1 MNTQIL
7 SRAMEQLLGRG
18 ADGDLAFTRAF
29 SRGDIQE
36 VLDGANPLLS
46 GWQVVAVG
54 SQSGGRWLTA
64 DQAVELR
71 ENKGEATFLLIDV
84 HGAGAGMDGIYSA
97 AREIDEKTL
106 FKEAVAIL
114 HRNTDPAWRGFAEEA
129 IKRARR
135 LGGKR
140 NSTSLRQEFEFFGC
154 LSQNPGSGGRLIN
167 VLGLWPVIGDTA
179 GEAGRLLAESA
190 LMVEKLLMPPA
201 TSQAPSMRIGGLVLS
216 EASANQIASL
226 DQVLRSFGA
235 NPRAKVLEVV
245 AANSPLWLGNLRP
258 AFLDS
263 SLAKIEVTSWR
274 RPNNNVWAWSG
285 LRVMP
290 DENLPHLIIDPENP
304 KTKLEVRWKTEPEM
318 LPRGS
323 VNYEVRVFAGS
334 EVLASRQIEH
344 SGKSEQKVIFT
355 DEDFEDLDSSSK
367 LEAFVDVSTAAQTNL
382 TPAKTEDFIITFGE
396 APVSERVSSGEIL
409 RCLADGL
416 IQAATREDIEAF
428 LELRQNGEQA
438 VADKYGFVTCRLP
451 GMRRGFRVERPRLLQ
466 EVERDWARHPES
478 SIGRWIIRC
487 RADGF
492 WTAPLEFKSM
502 TSCDS
507 VDEPLARLQDVSRRF
522 RDNTLKAAGSLS
534 RFYLHKH
541 SSAALTAEYL
551 NAWQTALESGDPQL
565 ALAHTIEVQNP
576 AGRTTGLIVLPSHP
590 MRVAWQS
597 AYDDLAFQMRFEEQI
612 PYKRVRKTL
621 GWLDAAHFPF
631 ILPGIQPG
639 AHFVFGDV
647 LGLAAVAMVADR
659 DREPKSAI
667 ATLAACFAGD
677 SERIVPGL
685 SANSGDALAREVGH
699 YLDSHPECSVVQIHA
714 LRPGD
719 AATVVRA
726 LGKALL
732 AEPNPDDEP
741 DDGPCLRDVAYQLD
755 LHPSEAQSGTA
766 GAHLVKINQRRRA
779 GVSGVPAVDAWSL
792 ESLSRGG
799 GRTLPRLRWARRDP
813 NTLSQPAHLAIA
825 FDSFTSHV
833 ATEEKWPTPSP
844 ILAYGLAANLQRI
857 FSMRDSQPCWRLF
870 IPLEQVG
877 LKLPNRAVTE
887 RLQKVQ
893 NAIASAVSRWA
904 GSDNVQPIILTIP
917 SGDDIEML
925 DTLHRLCD
933 WVVTVD
939 RNAGVEYFD
948 SPHLSPAIY
957 DAYLID
963 AVPERD
969 DLGCLQMITSTA
981 HFDEVR
987 HLLDQ
992 TLALMGLSSSI
1003 RNCEYLLGQLKG
1015 LSGRLA
1021 MRLAAGGDD
1030 LPAKRVGAELVALSL
1045 VRANCLKPE
1054 LASECWLPLSS
1065 GFLVPLDDVRELVP
1079 TETSE
1084 DEESEASP
1092 EGVEA
1097 SQDGSRRA
1105 DMLFVSA
1112 TPKGRLHFCFVE
1124 VKYRRHLAMARAAAL
1139 VSSVLEQTS
1148 STRTRWMDCFFGASL
1163 KPSERA
1169 IRAGRLVRALRFYA
1183 DKARRHHLDEAVYKR
1198 VCEELDRLL
1207 REPVDYETNPAER
1220 SDRAFI
1226 FCPDF
1231 APTTPEELF
1240 PGLAEECRVWLFGP
1254 DTLPD
1259 KPIQTPAETPMPPSA
1274 QPSAPAPSAETAS
1287 SENPPTAPSAVPKTG
1302 IAPGA
1307 IETAAAQPATAGT
1320 AQPGVPIVPL
1330 GYARGGQTV
1339 NWSPSIKSNPHL
1351 MIAGLPGMGKTTCLI
1366 NICEQLVIGDVLP
1379 IVFSYHDDIDE
1390 KLAAAFPSLSCS
1402 DGRSLGFNPMR
1413 VTHDGPLAHVESA
1426 GQLRDIFAAI
1436 FPDLGDLQIE
1446 QLRGAIK
1453 ASYQEQGWG
1462 NGATVDLHP
1471 PPFRRFVELL
1481 REQERPDTRTQ
1492 TLLARLSELDDF
1504 EFFRGEQGV
1513 KSLLDSTQPQILRVH
1528 ASKSD
1533 AVQRAYASFALYSI
1547 YQDMFRRRR
1556 PDRITHAVIF
1566 DEAHRAAKLK
1576 LIPTM
1581 AKECRKYG
1589 LAMIVASQEAKDFDS
1604 SLYSAIAN
1612 YLILRVTDQ
1621 DARTLARNVAP
1632 SEIER
1637 RTADRLKT
1645 LPKYE
1650 ALFFSES
1657 QRQPVH
1663 LSLANG
1669 SKGDSTPRSSP
1680 LP

>member
-1 MNTQIL
+1 MNTRIL
-7 SRAMEQLLGRG
+7 SRAIEEILGRG
-18 ADGDLAFTRAF
+18 AEGDVAFTRAF
-29 SRGDIQE
+29 PRDDIQQIVE
-36 VLDGANPLLS
+36 AGIRVVS
-46 GWQVVAVG
+46 KWQIVAVG
-54 SQSGGRWLTA
+54 STNEEGWITA

-71 ENKGEATFLLIDV
+71 ESKGAATFLLIDS
-84 HGAGAGMDGIYSA
+84 HSAGSGMDGIYNAS
-97 AREIDEKTL
+97 REIDEKMIFGKAL
-106 FKEAVAIL
+106 SIL
-114 HRNTDPAWRGFAEEA
+114 RQDTERAWCDFAEEA

-135 LGGKR
+135 LGGRR
-140 NSTSLRQEFEFFGC
+140 NSTSLRQEFEFFGSI
-154 LSQNPGSGGRLIN
+154 SQQQTEGGRLIHL
-167 VLGLWPVIGDTA
+167 LGLWPVIGDTA
-179 GEAGRLLAESA
+179 AESGNLLGQSA

-201 TSQAPSMRIGGLVLS
+201 TSQAPVMRICGLVLS
-216 EASANQIASL
+216 QKSDDQIAEL
-226 DQVLRSFGA
+226 EKVLRNSGSQ
-235 NPRAKVLEVV
+235 PRSVALEFVAK
-245 AANSPLWLGNLRP
+245 SSQLWLGNLRP

-263 SLAKIEVTSWR
+263 RLAGIEIVAWR
-274 RPNNNVWAWSG
+274 KPSRAVFTWSG
-285 LRVMP
+285 LKNVA
-290 DENLPHLIIDPENP
+290 DEDLPHLIIDPDNL
-304 KTKLEVRWKTEPEM
+304 KTKLEVRWRTEPDT

-323 VNYEVRVFAGS
+323 VTYEVRVLAGS

-344 SGKSEQKVIFT
+344 SGNSEQKVIFT
-355 DEDFEDLDSSSK
+355 REDFEDLDASAK
-367 LEAFVDVSTAAQTNL
+367 MEAFAEVSAAAQANVK
-382 TPAKTEDFIITFGE
+382 PAKTEDFIITFGE
-396 APVSERVSSGEIL
+396 APVSQRVSSGEIL

-416 IQAATREDIEAF
+416 IQANSREEIETF
-428 LELRQNGEQA
+428 LDQRNAGEQA
-438 VADKYGFVTCRLP
+438 IADKHGFVTCRLA
-451 GMRRGFRVERPRLLQ
+451 GMRRGFRVERPSLLQ
-466 EVERDWARHPES
+466 EVENDWGRHGDVS
-478 SIGRWIIRC
+478 VGRWVIRC

-492 WTAPLEFKSM
+492 WTSRLEFKPI
-502 TSCDS
+502 
-507 VDEPLARLQDVSRRF
+507 VDAGIPADAWTKLKDVSRKF
-522 RDNTLKAAGSLS
+522 RDNALKAAGTLS
-534 RFYLHKH
+534 RFYLHGH
-541 SSAALTAEYL
+541 SSAALTADYL
-551 NAWQTALESGDPQL
+551 NAWQSALESGDSQL

-576 AGRTTGLIVLPSHP
+576 AGRTIGLIVLPAHP
-590 MRVAWQS
+590 LRVAWQS
-597 AYDDLAFQMRFEEQI
+597 AYDDLAYQMRFEEQTPPRRI
-612 PYKRVRKTL
+612 RNTL

-631 ILPGIQPG
+631 ILPGLLPG
-639 AHFVFGDV
+639 CYFVFGDV
-647 LGLAAVAMVADR
+647 LGLSAIAMVADR

-677 SERIVPGL
+677 SEQIVPGL
-685 SANSGDALAREVGH
+685 SANSGIALAREVSH
-699 YLDSHPECSVVQIHA
+699 YLDSHPECCLVRVHA

-726 LGKALL
+726 LGKALS
-732 AEPNPDDEP
+732 AEPHPDGEP
-741 DDGPCLRDVAYQLD
+741 EDGPRLRDVAYQLD
-755 LHPSEAQSGTA
+755 LHPTEAQSGAA

-779 GVSGVPAVDAWSL
+779 GVARVPAEDAWSL

-799 GRTLPRLRWARRDP
+799 GRSLPRLRWARRDP
-813 NTLSQPAHLAIA
+813 NSLSQPAHLAIA
-825 FDSFTSHV
+825 FDSFTSQV
-833 ATEEKWPTPSP
+833 AAEVKGSVSNP
-844 ILAYGLAANLQRI
+844 ILAYGLAANLQRV
-857 FSMRDSQPCWRLF
+857 FTLLDSQPCWRLF
-870 IPLEQVG
+870 VPLDQEG
-877 LKLPNRAVTE
+877 LKLPNRVVTE
-887 RLQKVQ
+887 RLQKIQ
-893 NAIASAVSRWA
+893 NAVASTVSRWA
-904 GSDNVQPIILTIP
+904 GAANGQPLIRTVP
-917 SGDDIEML
+917 SGDDVEML
-925 DTLHRLCD
+925 ATLHRLCD

-948 SPHLSPAIY
+948 SPRESPAVY

-992 TLALMGLSSSI
+992 TLALMGLSGSM
-1003 RNCEYLLGQLKG
+1003 RNCEFLLGQLKG

-1045 VRANCLKPE
+1045 VRSNCLECEPE
-1054 LASECWLPLSS
+1054 SECWLPLSS
-1065 GFLVPLDDVRELVP
+1065 GFLVPLDDVRDLVP
-1079 TETSE
+1079 MEILE
-1084 DEESEASP
+1084 DEESDNSSKNGEVVQ
-1092 EGVEA
+1092 E
-1097 SQDGSRRA
+1097 DSRRA
-1105 DMLFVSA
+1105 DMLFVSVSS
-1112 TPKGRLHFCFVE
+1112 KGRLQFRFAE
-1124 VKYRRHLAMARAAAL
+1124 IKYRRHLAMARAAAL

-1148 STRTRWMDCFFGASL
+1148 STRSRWMDWFFGASL

-1183 DKARRHHLDEAVYKR
+1183 DKSRRHHLDVVVYNR

-1207 REPVDYETNPAER
+1207 REPNVYEPNLAER

-1231 APTTPEELF
+1231 VPSTPEELF

-1259 KPIQTPAETPMPPSA
+1259 NPVIVQVGDTTPQNHSPIPAHT
-1274 QPSAPAPSAETAS
+1274 
-1287 SENPPTAPSAVPKTG
+1287 SELTISPETAPSGSVPATSATTPQTK
-1302 IAPGA
+1302 IVPDAS
-1307 IETAAAQPATAGT
+1307 ETAATVQLIKVNTEQP
-1320 AQPGVPIVPL
+1320 VVLL
-1330 GYARGGQTV
+1330 GDARGGQFVT
-1339 NWSPSIKSNPHL
+1339 WSPSIASNPHL

-1366 NICEQLVIGDVLP
+1366 NICNQLVAGNVLP

-1390 KLAAAFPSLSCS
+1390 KLAATFPNLSCS

-1436 FPDLGDLQIE
+1436 FPDLGDLQLE

-1453 ASYQEQGWG
+1453 ASYQELGWG
-1462 NGATVDLHP
+1462 NGATAGLQP

-1481 REQERPDTRTQ
+1481 RQQERPDTRTQ

-1504 EFFRGEQGV
+1504 EFFRAEQGA
-1513 KSLLDSTQPQILRVH
+1513 KSLLDSKDPQILRVH

-1547 YQDMFRRRR
+1547 YQDMFRRGR

-1650 ALFFSES
+1650 ALFFSEG
-1657 QRQPVH
+1657 QRHPVH
-1663 LSLANG
+1663 LRLSRDG
-1669 SKGDSTPRSSP
+1669 
-1680 LP
+1680 

>member
-7 SRAMEQLLGRG
+7 ARAMDRLLGRA
-18 ADGDLAFTRAF
+18 ADGDLAFTRAL
-29 SRGDIQE
+29 SRDDIQE
-36 VLDGANPLLS
+36 VLTAGIRAVS
-46 GWQVVAVG
+46 GWQVAAVG
-54 SQSGGRWLTA
+54 SANDDGWLTA

-71 ENKGEATFLLIDV
+71 ESKGPATFLLIDA

-106 FKEAVAIL
+106 FKEAVALL
-114 HRNTDPAWRGFAEEA
+114 HRNTERSWRDFADDA

-135 LGGKR
+135 LGGRR
-140 NSTSLRQEFEFFGC
+140 NSTSLRQEFEFFGR
-154 LSQNPGSGGRLIN
+154 LAQSPADGGRL
-167 VLGLWPVIGDTA
+167 VHLLGLWPVIGDTA
-179 GEAGRLLAESA
+179 SETSRFLGESA

-201 TSQAPSMRIGGLVLS
+201 TSQAPSMRISGLVLS
-216 EASANQIASL
+216 EPSPDQLAAL
-226 DQVLRSFGA
+226 DQILRKSGSE
-235 NPRAKVLEVV
+235 PRATVLKN
-245 AANSPLWLGNLRP
+245 AAASSGLWLGNLRP

-263 SLAKIEVTSWR
+263 ILARIEITSWR
-274 RPNNNVWAWSG
+274 RPNLNLFAWSG
-285 LRVMP
+285 LRIVSG
-290 DENLPHLIIDPENP
+290 EALPHLIIDAENP
-304 KTKLEVRWKTEPEM
+304 KTKLEIRWQTEPET

-323 VNYEVRVFAGS
+323 VNYEVRVLAGS

-344 SGKSEQKVIFT
+344 SGKHEQKVIFT
-355 DEDFEDLDSSSK
+355 HEDFEELDPSSK
-367 LEAFVDVSTAAQTNL
+367 LEAFVEVSAAAHSKVQ
-382 TPAKTEDFIITFGE
+382 PAKTEDFIITFGE
-396 APVSERVSSGEIL
+396 APISERVSSGEIL

-416 IQAATREDIEAF
+416 IQTASRADIEAF
-428 LELRQNGEQA
+428 IEQRQKGEQA
-438 VADKYGFVTCRLP
+438 VADKHGFVTCRLP

-466 EVERDWARHPES
+466 EVEKDWARHGDATV
-478 SIGRWIIRC
+478 GRWIIRC

-492 WTAPLEFKSM
+492 WTSTLEFKPV
-502 TSCDS
+502 TGEGTP
-507 VDEPLARLQDVSRRF
+507 VETLARLQDVSRRF
-522 RDNTLKAAGSLS
+522 RDNALRAAGTLS
-534 RFYLHKH
+534 RFYLHGH
-541 SSAALTAEYL
+541 GSATLTSEYL
-551 NAWQTALESGDPQL
+551 NAWQTALEAGDPQI
-565 ALAHTIEVQNP
+565 ALAHTVEVQNP
-576 AGRTTGLIVLPSHP
+576 AGRTIGLIVLPSHP
-590 MRVAWQS
+590 ARVAWQS
-597 AYDDLAFQMRFEEQI
+597 AYDDLALQMRFEEQMASG
-612 PYKRVRKTL
+612 RVRKTL
-621 GWLDAAHFPF
+621 NWLDGAHFPF
-631 ILPGIQPG
+631 ILPSLQAGS
-639 AHFVFGDV
+639 HFVFGDV

-685 SANSGDALAREVGH
+685 SANSGHALAREVSH
-699 YLDSHPECSVVQIHA
+699 YLDSHPECSVVRVHA

-726 LGKALL
+726 LGKALAQECAL
-732 AEPNPDDEP
+732 DGEPE
-741 DDGPCLRDVAYQLD
+741 DGPQLREVAYQLD

-779 GVSGVPAVDAWSL
+779 GVAGVPAEDAWSL
-792 ESLSRGG
+792 ESLKRGS

-813 NTLSQPAHLAIA
+813 NSLTQPAHLAIA
-825 FDSFTSHV
+825 FDSFTSQV
-833 ATEEKWPTPSP
+833 AAEEKRTTSSP

-857 FSMRDSQPCWRLF
+857 FSIRDSQPSWRLF
-870 IPLEQVG
+870 VPLDQDG

-887 RLQKVQ
+887 RLHKIQT
-893 NAIASAVSRWA
+893 AIASAVARWA
-904 GSDNVQPIILTIP
+904 GNGNAQPIIRTIP
-917 SGDDIEML
+917 SGDDVEML

-948 SPHLSPAIY
+948 SPQESPAIY

-992 TLALMGLSSSI
+992 TLALMGLSGSM

-1045 VRANCLKPE
+1045 VRANCLR
-1054 LASECWLPLSS
+1054 SESDSDCWLHLSS
-1065 GFLVPLDDVRELVP
+1065 GFLLPLDDVRELVP
-1079 TETSE
+1079 TDQSE
-1084 DEESEASP
+1084 EESEEPA
-1092 EGVEA
+1092 EEVQE
-1097 SQDGSRRA
+1097 DSRRA
-1105 DMLFVSA
+1105 DMLFVSVA
-1112 TPKGRLHFCFVE
+1112 PKARLQFRFVE

-1148 STRTRWMDCFFGASL
+1148 STRKRWMDWFFGASL
-1163 KPSERA
+1163 KPSERV
-1169 IRAGRLVRALRFYA
+1169 IRTGRLVRALRFYA
-1183 DKARRHHLDEAVYKR
+1183 DKARRHHLSEAVYGR

-1207 REPVDYETNPAER
+1207 REPVAYETSFAER

-1231 APTTPEELF
+1231 SPTTPEELF

-1259 KPIQTPAETPMPPSA
+1259 KPAEAAVAPVAPPAPPIASTSAPSPDATSSTGATVPVQGASPAEN
-1274 QPSAPAPSAETAS
+1274 APSDVKEVVESSTEVLAS
-1287 SENPPTAPSAVPKTG
+1287 ARREVRAVL
-1302 IAPGA
+1302 
-1307 IETAAAQPATAGT
+1307 
-1320 AQPGVPIVPL
+1320 L
-1330 GYARGGQTV
+1330 GEARGGSKV
-1339 NWSPSIKSNPHL
+1339 KWSPSIASNPHL

-1366 NICEQLVIGDVLP
+1366 NICQQLVAGNIMP

-1390 KLAAAFPSLSCS
+1390 KLAATFSNLSFS
-1402 DGRSLGFNPMR
+1402 DVGSLGFNPMR
-1413 VTHDGPLAHVESA
+1413 VTHDGSLAHIESA

-1436 FPDLGDLQIE
+1436 FPELGDLQVE

-1453 ASYQEQGWG
+1453 ESYRELGWG
-1462 NGATVDLHP
+1462 SPTNASLQP
-1471 PPFRRFVELL
+1471 PPFRRFVDLL
-1481 REQERPDTRTQ
+1481 RAQERPDARTQ
-1492 TLLARLSELDDF
+1492 TLLARLAELDDF
-1504 EFFRGEQGV
+1504 EFFRAEQGG
-1513 KSLLDSTQPQILRVH
+1513 KSLLDAVSPQILRVH

-1547 YQDMFRRRR
+1547 YQDMFRRGR
-1556 PDRITHAVIF
+1556 PDQITHAIVF
-1566 DEAHRAAKLK
+1566 DEAHRAARLK

-1589 LAMIVASQEAKDFDS
+1589 LAMIVASQEARDFDS

-1663 LSLANG
+1663 LTLSNSAVITLG
-1669 SKGDSTPRSSP
+1669 VS
-1680 LP
+1680 

>member
-7 SRAMEQLLGRG
+7 SRAMESLLGRG
-18 ADGDLAFTRAF
+18 SNGDVGFTRAF
-29 SRGDIQE
+29 SRDDIQQI
-36 VLDGANPLLS
+36 LDDGMRSVA
-46 GWQVVAVG
+46 GWQVLAVG
-54 SQSGGRWLTA
+54 TATGDGWIASDQS
-64 DQAVELR
+64 VELR
-71 ENKGEATFLLIDV
+71 ENKGKPILFLVDA
-84 HGAGAGMDGIYSA
+84 HSAGAGMDGIYTGS
-97 AREIDEKTL
+97 REIDEKTL
-106 FKEAVAIL
+106 FKEAVSIL
-114 HRNTDPAWRGFAEEA
+114 RQNTERSWWNFAEEA

-135 LGGKR
+135 LGGRR
-140 NSTSLRQEFEFFGC
+140 NSTSLRQEFEFFGL
-154 LSQNPGSGGRLIN
+154 LSQKPTEAGRL
-167 VLGLWPVIGDTA
+167 VHLLGLWPVAGDTA
-179 GEAGRLLAESA
+179 TESGNLLGQSA

-201 TSQAPSMRIGGLVLS
+201 TSQAPAMRISGLVLS
-216 EASANQIASL
+216 QPSADQIAAL
-226 DQVLRSFGA
+226 EQVLRNSGSQ
-235 NPRAKVLEVV
+235 PRTVVLESI
-245 AANSPLWLGNLRP
+245 ANSPQLWLGNLRP

-263 SLAKIEVTSWR
+263 SLAEIKVISWR
-274 RPNNNVWAWSG
+274 RPNGKLLAWSG
-285 LRVMP
+285 LKSVANE
-290 DENLPHLIIDPENP
+290 DLPHLIIDPEEP
-304 KTKLEVRWKTEPEM
+304 ETKLEIRWKTEPET

-323 VNYEVRVFAGS
+323 VTYEVSVLAGS

-344 SGKSEQKVIFT
+344 TGKSEQKVIFT
-355 DEDFEDLDSSSK
+355 NEDFEDLDSTSK
-367 LEAFVDVSTAAQTNL
+367 LEAVVEVSAGAQTKAG
-382 TPAKTEDFIITFGE
+382 PRRTEDFIITFGR
-396 APVSERVSSGEIL
+396 APITERVSSGEIL

-416 IQAATREDIEAF
+416 IQANSREVIDAF
-428 LELRQNGEQA
+428 LDQRQKGEQA
-438 VADKYGFVTCRLP
+438 VPDKHGFVTCRLP
-451 GMRRGFRVERPRLLQ
+451 EKGRGFRVERPRLLQ
-466 EVERDWARHPES
+466 EVERDWARHGDV
-478 SIGRWIIRC
+478 SIGRWVIRC

-492 WTAPLEFKSM
+492 WTSPLEFKPVV
-502 TSCDS
+502 S
-507 VDEPLARLQDVSRRF
+507 VEKLDDALTRLQDVSRRF
-522 RDNTLKAAGSLS
+522 RDNALKAAGTLS
-534 RFYLHKH
+534 RFYLHGH

-551 NAWQTALESGDPQL
+551 NAWQTALDSGDPQL

-597 AYDDLAFQMRFEEQI
+597 TYDELAYQMRFEEQM
-612 PYKRVRKTL
+612 PPRRVRNTL

-631 ILPGIQPG
+631 ILPGLQPG
-639 AHFVFGDV
+639 SYFVFGDV
-647 LGLAAVAMVADR
+647 LGLAAVVMVADR

-685 SANSGDALAREVGH
+685 STNSGDALAREVSH
-699 YLDSHPECSVVQIHA
+699 YLDSHPECSVVRVHA

-726 LGKALL
+726 LGKALVT
-732 AEPNPDDEP
+732 EPNPEGEP
-741 DDGPCLRDVAYQLD
+741 EDGPRLRDVAYQLD
-755 LHPSEAQSGTA
+755 LHPTEAQSGTA

-779 GVSGVPAVDAWSL
+779 GVARVPAEDAWSL

-799 GRTLPRLRWARRDP
+799 GRSLPRLRWARRDP
-813 NTLSQPAHLAIA
+813 NSLNQPAHLAIA
-825 FDSFTSHV
+825 FDSFTSQV
-833 ATEEKWPTPSP
+833 SAEEKGAMTSP
-844 ILAYGLAANLQRI
+844 ILAYGLVANLQRI
-857 FSMRDSQPCWRLF
+857 FSIRDSQPCWRLF
-870 IPLEQVG
+870 VPLDQDG
-877 LKLPNRAVTE
+877 LKLPNRVVTE
-887 RLQKVQ
+887 RLQRIQ

-904 GSDNVQPIILTIP
+904 GAENGQPLIRTIP
-917 SGDDIEML
+917 SGDDVEML

-948 SPHLSPAIY
+948 SPQESPAVY

-992 TLALMGLSSSI
+992 TLAVMGLGSSM
-1003 RNCEYLLGQLKG
+1003 RNCEFLLGQLKG

-1030 LPAKRVGAELVALSL
+1030 ISAKRVGAELVALSL
-1045 VRANCLKPE
+1045 VRANCLKCEPE
-1054 LASECWLPLSS
+1054 PECWLPLSS
-1065 GFLVPLDDVRELVP
+1065 GFLVPLDDVRDLVP
-1079 TETSE
+1079 TDSAD
-1084 DEESEASP
+1084 DEELDKS
-1092 EGVEA
+1092 VEDVA
-1097 SQDGSRRA
+1097 PDQEDSRRA
-1105 DMLFVSA
+1105 DMLFVSV
-1112 TPKGRLHFCFVE
+1112 TSKGRLQFRFAE

-1139 VSSVLEQTS
+1139 VSSVLKQTS
-1148 STRTRWMDCFFGASL
+1148 STRTRWMDWFFGASL

-1183 DKARRHHLDEAVYKR
+1183 DKARRHHLNETVYNR

-1207 REPVDYETNPAER
+1207 RGPTDYEPNLAER

-1259 KPIQTPAETPMPPSA
+1259 KPHELQAEVTPAPPPPTSTPTP
-1274 QPSAPAPSAETAS
+1274 APALSPETAS
-1287 SENPPTAPSAVPKTG
+1287 SESAPATSPVAPTTE

-1307 IETAAAQPATAGT
+1307 SETADTALTATVST
-1320 AQPGVPIVPL
+1320 EQPGVPVVPL
-1330 GYARGGQTV
+1330 GDARGGQTV
-1339 NWSPSIKSNPHL
+1339 NWSPSITSNPHL

-1366 NICEQLVIGDVLP
+1366 NICKQLVAGNVLP

-1390 KLAAAFPSLSCS
+1390 KLAAAFPNLSCS

-1413 VTHDGPLAHVESA
+1413 VTHNGPLAHVESA

-1436 FPDLGDLQIE
+1436 FPDLGDLQLE

-1453 ASYQEQGWG
+1453 KSYQEQGWG
-1462 NGATVDLHP
+1462 NGTPAGLQP

-1481 REQERPDTRTQ
+1481 GQEDRPDSRTQ
-1492 TLLARLSELDDF
+1492 KLIARLAELDDF
-1504 EFFRGEQGV
+1504 EFFRAEQGA
-1513 KSLLDSTQPQILRVH
+1513 KSLLDLAHPQILRVH

-1547 YQDMFRRRR
+1547 YQDMFRRGR

-1650 ALFFSES
+1650 ALFFSEG

-1663 LSLANG
+1663 LQLT
-1669 SKGDSTPRSSP
+1669 KMQ
-1680 LP
+1680 

>member
-1 MNTQIL
+1 
-7 SRAMEQLLGRG
+7 MERLLGRG
-18 ADGDLAFTRAF
+18 TDGDLAFTRAF
-29 SRGDIQE
+29 SHDDIQQILAAGICAVSE
-36 VLDGANPLLS
+36 
-46 GWQVVAVG
+46 WQVIAVG
-54 SQSGGRWLTA
+54 STSGDGWITA

-71 ENKGEATFLLIDV
+71 ESKGTATFLLIDA
-84 HGAGAGMDGIYSA
+84 HTAGAGMDGIYSA

-106 FKEAVAIL
+106 FKEAISIL
-114 HRNTDPAWRGFAEEA
+114 HKSTERAWRDFAEEA

-135 LGGKR
+135 LGGRR
-140 NSTSLRQEFEFFGC
+140 NSTSLRQEFEFFG
-154 LSQNPGSGGRLIN
+154 LISQKPKEGGQL
-167 VLGLWPVIGDTA
+167 VHLLGLWPVVGDTA
-179 GEAGRLLAESA
+179 VESGNLLGQSA

-201 TSQAPSMRIGGLVLS
+201 TSQAPAMRISGLVLS
-216 EASANQIASL
+216 QPSPDQIAAL
-226 DQVLRSFGA
+226 EQVLRNSGSQ
-235 NPRAKVLEVV
+235 PRAVVLETV
-245 AANSPLWLGNLRP
+245 AKSSALWLGNLRP

-263 SLAKIEVTSWR
+263 SLAEIDIVSWR
-274 RPNNNVWAWSG
+274 RPNDNLWAWSG
-285 LRVMP
+285 LRSMP

-304 KTKLEVRWKTEPEM
+304 TTKLEIRWKTEPET

-323 VNYEVRVFAGS
+323 VNYEVRVLAGS

-344 SGKSEQKVIFT
+344 SGNPEQKVIFT
-355 DEDFEDLDSSSK
+355 REDFEDLDDSSK
-367 LEAFVDVSTAAQTNL
+367 LEAFVEVSAAAQANVKL
-382 TPAKTEDFIITFGE
+382 EKTEDFIIAFGE
-396 APVSERVSSGEIL
+396 APVSQRVSSGEIL

-416 IQAATREDIEAF
+416 ILASSREEIEAF
-428 LELRQNGEQA
+428 LDQRNIGEQA
-438 VADKYGFVTCRLP
+438 VPDKHGFVTCRLP
-451 GMRRGFRVERPRLLQ
+451 GRRGFRVERPLLLQ
-466 EVERDWARHPES
+466 EVEKDWAHRGDTS
-478 SIGRWIIRC
+478 VGRWVIRC

-492 WTAPLEFKSM
+492 WTSPLEFKSIL
-502 TSCDS
+502 SGGAPD
-507 VDEPLARLQDVSRRF
+507 DALARLQDISRRF
-522 RDNTLKAAGSLS
+522 RDNALRAAGTLS
-534 RFYLHKH
+534 RFYLHGH
-541 SSAALTAEYL
+541 SSAPLTAEYL

-565 ALAHTIEVQNP
+565 ALANTIEVQNP

-590 MRVAWQS
+590 LRVAWQS
-597 AYDDLAFQMRFEEQI
+597 AYDELAYQMRFEEQMPPRRI
-612 PYKRVRKTL
+612 RITL
-621 GWLDAAHFPF
+621 GWLDGAHFPF
-631 ILPGIQPG
+631 ILPGLLPG
-639 AHFVFGDV
+639 SHFVFGDV
-647 LGLAAVAMVADR
+647 LGLSAVAMVADR

-685 SANSGDALAREVGH
+685 SANSGDALAREVSH
-699 YLDSHPECSVVQIHA
+699 YLDSHPECSLVRVHA

-726 LGKALL
+726 LGKALV
-732 AEPNPDDEP
+732 AAPHPDGETE
-741 DDGPCLRDVAYQLD
+741 DGPRLRDVAYQLD
-755 LHPSEAQSGTA
+755 LHPTEAQSGVA

-779 GVSGVPAVDAWSL
+779 GVARVPAEDEWSL

-799 GRTLPRLRWARRDP
+799 GRSLPRLRWARRDP
-813 NTLSQPAHLAIA
+813 NSLSQPAHLAIA
-825 FDSFTSHV
+825 FDSFTSQV
-833 ATEEKWPTPSP
+833 AAEEKGAVTRP
-844 ILAYGLAANLQRI
+844 ILAYGLVANLQRI
-857 FSMRDSQPCWRLF
+857 FSNRDSQPCWRLF
-870 IPLEQVG
+870 VPLDQDGV
-877 LKLPNRAVTE
+877 KLPNRVVTE
-887 RLQKVQ
+887 RLQKLQ

-904 GSDNVQPIILTIP
+904 GAENGQPLIRTIP
-917 SGDDIEML
+917 TGDDVEML
-925 DTLHRLCD
+925 DKLHRLCD

-948 SPHLSPAIY
+948 SPRESPAVY

-963 AVPERD
+963 TVPERD

-992 TLALMGLSSSI
+992 TLALMGLSGSM

-1021 MRLAAGGDD
+1021 MRLAAGGED

-1045 VRANCLKPE
+1045 VRANCLKCEPE
-1054 LASECWLPLSS
+1054 SECWLPLSS
-1065 GFLVPLDDVRELVP
+1065 GFLVPLDDVRDLVP
-1079 TETSE
+1079 IESSE
-1084 DEESEASP
+1084 DGESKNSDEEAEADQ
-1092 EGVEA
+1092 
-1097 SQDGSRRA
+1097 QDSRRA
-1105 DMLFVSA
+1105 DMLFVSVA
-1112 TPKGRLHFCFVE
+1112 SKGRLQFHFAE

-1139 VSSVLEQTS
+1139 VRSVLEQTS
-1148 STRTRWMDCFFGASL
+1148 SARSRWMDWFFGASL

-1183 DKARRHHLDEAVYKR
+1183 DKARRHHLNEAVYNR

-1207 REPVDYETNPAER
+1207 REPTDYEPNLTER

-1231 APTTPEELF
+1231 TPTTPEELF
-1240 PGLAEECRVWLFGP
+1240 PGLTEECRVWLFGP

-1259 KPIQTPAETPMPPSA
+1259 KPAEVQAEVTPPPPLPTRTPTTDSA
-1274 QPSAPAPSAETAS
+1274 LSPEIASLGSAPATSPASAPME
-1287 SENPPTAPSAVPKTG
+1287 

-1307 IETAAAQPATAGT
+1307 FENTDTPQPTT
-1320 AQPGVPIVPL
+1320 VSTEQLGVPVVPL
-1330 GYARGGQTV
+1330 GDARGGQTV
-1339 NWSPSIKSNPHL
+1339 NWSPSIASNPHL

-1366 NICEQLVIGDVLP
+1366 NICRQLVAGNVMP

-1390 KLAAAFPSLSCS
+1390 KLAAEFPNLSCS

-1436 FPDLGDLQIE
+1436 FPDLGDLQLE

-1453 ASYQEQGWG
+1453 ASYQELGWG
-1462 NGATVDLHP
+1462 NGATAGLQP

-1481 REQERPDTRTQ
+1481 RQPKRPDTRTQ

-1504 EFFRGEQGV
+1504 EFFRGEQGA

-1547 YQDMFRRRR
+1547 YQDMFRRGR

-1589 LAMIVASQEAKDFDS
+1589 LTMIVASQEAKDFDS

-1645 LPKYE
+1645 LPRYE
-1650 ALFFSES
+1650 ALFFSEG
-1657 QRQPVH
+1657 QRQPIH
-1663 LSLANG
+1663 LHLTS
-1669 SKGDSTPRSSP
+1669 
-1680 LP
+1680 

>member
-1 MNTQIL
+1 MNAQIL
-7 SRAMEQLLGRG
+7 SRAIGSLLGRG
-18 ADGDLAFTRAF
+18 AGGDLAFTRAF
-29 SRGDIQE
+29 SRDDIQRILAAGIRTVSE
-36 VLDGANPLLS
+36 
-46 GWQVVAVG
+46 WQVVAVG
-54 SQSGGRWLTA
+54 SSTSGGWIAA

-71 ENKGEATFLLIDV
+71 ERKGKAAFLLIDA
-84 HGAGAGMDGIYSA
+84 HSAGAGMDGIYSA

-106 FKEAVAIL
+106 FKEAMSIL
-114 HRNTDPAWRGFAEEA
+114 QRDTERSWREFADDA

-135 LGGKR
+135 LGGRR
-140 NSTSLRQEFEFFGC
+140 NSTSLRQEFEFFG
-154 LSQNPGSGGRLIN
+154 LVSQKPKEAGRMVHL
-167 VLGLWPVIGDTA
+167 LGLWPVVGDTTT
-179 GEAGRLLAESA
+179 ELRSLLAESV
-190 LMVEKLLMPPA
+190 LMVERLLMPPA
-201 TSQAPSMRIGGLVLS
+201 TSQAPAMRINGLVLS
-216 EASANQIASL
+216 QPSADQLSSL
-226 DQVLRSFGA
+226 ENILRNSGSQ
-235 NPRAKVLEVV
+235 PRAVVLDTV
-245 AANSPLWLGNLRP
+245 ANSPQLWLGNLRP

-263 SLAKIEVTSWR
+263 SLAKIAIISWR
-274 RPNNNVWAWSG
+274 RPNDNLLAWSG
-285 LRVMP
+285 LRRMP
-290 DENLPHLIIDPENP
+290 DDTLPHLIIDPENP
-304 KTKLEVRWKTEPEM
+304 NTKLAIRWKTEPDT

-323 VNYEVRVFAGS
+323 VNYEVRVLAGS
-334 EVLASRQIEH
+334 EVLASRQIAH
-344 SGKSEQKVIFT
+344 SGHSEQKVIFT
-355 DEDFEDLDSSSK
+355 HEDFEDLDSTSK
-367 LEAFVDVSTAAQTNL
+367 LEAFVEVSAATQT
-382 TPAKTEDFIITFGE
+382 TVAPEQTEEFIITFGE
-396 APVSERVSSGEIL
+396 APISERVSSGEIL

-416 IQAATREDIEAF
+416 IQANSRDDIEAF
-428 LELRQNGEQA
+428 LEQRQKGEQA
-438 VADKYGFVTCRLP
+438 VADKHGFVTCRLK

-466 EVERDWARHPES
+466 EVEHDWARHGDVS
-478 SIGRWIIRC
+478 VGRWVIRC

-492 WTAPLEFKSM
+492 WTSPLEFKLIVGGGVLDDAL
-502 TSCDS
+502 T
-507 VDEPLARLQDVSRRF
+507 RLQDVSRRF
-522 RDNTLKAAGSLS
+522 RDNALKAAGTLS
-534 RFYLHKH
+534 RFYLHGH

-551 NAWQTALESGDPQL
+551 NAWQAALESCVPQV

-590 MRVAWQS
+590 LRVAWQS
-597 AYDDLAFQMRFEEQI
+597 AYDELAYQMRFEEQMPPRRI
-612 PYKRVRKTL
+612 RNTL

-631 ILPGIQPG
+631 ILPGLQPG
-639 AHFVFGDV
+639 SHFVFGDV
-647 LGLAAVAMVADR
+647 LGLAAVAMVTDR

-677 SERIVPGL
+677 SDRIVPGL
-685 SANSGDALAREVGH
+685 SATSGDALAREVSH
-699 YLDSHPECSVVQIHA
+699 YLDSHPECSVVRVHA

-726 LGKALL
+726 LGKALS
-732 AEPNPDDEP
+732 AEPHPDGEP
-741 DDGPCLRDVAYQLD
+741 EDGPRLRDVAYQLD
-755 LHPSEAQSGTA
+755 LHPTEAQSGAA
-766 GAHLVKINQRRRA
+766 GAHLVKLNQRRRA
-779 GVSGVPAVDAWSL
+779 GVAGVPPEDAWSL

-799 GRTLPRLRWARRDP
+799 GRALPRLRWARRDP
-813 NTLSQPAHLAIA
+813 NSLNQPAHLAIA

-833 ATEEKWPTPSP
+833 AAEGKSSLTSP
-844 ILAYGLAANLQRI
+844 ILAYGLAANLQRNFFI
-857 FSMRDSQPCWRLF
+857 RDSQPCWRLF
-870 IPLEQVG
+870 VPLDQDG
-877 LKLPNRAVTE
+877 LKLPNRVVTE
-887 RLQKVQ
+887 RLLKIQ

-904 GSDNVQPIILTIP
+904 GTDNGQPLIRTTP
-917 SGDDIEML
+917 SGDDVEML
-925 DTLHRLCD
+925 ETLHRLCD

-948 SPHLSPAIY
+948 SPQESPAVY

-992 TLALMGLSSSI
+992 TLALMGLSGSM

-1045 VRANCLKPE
+1045 VRANCLKCEPE
-1054 LASECWLPLSS
+1054 SEHWLPLSS
-1065 GFLVPLDDVRELVP
+1065 GFLVPLDDVRDLVP
-1079 TETSE
+1079 TELSE
-1084 DEESEASP
+1084 DEDSDNSGEHSE
-1092 EGVEA
+1092 EDQE
-1097 SQDGSRRA
+1097 DSRRA
-1105 DMLFVSA
+1105 DMLFVSVA
-1112 TPKGRLHFCFVE
+1112 SKGRLQFRFAE
-1124 VKYRRHLAMARAAAL
+1124 VKYRRHLAMARAAVL

-1148 STRTRWMDCFFGASL
+1148 STRTRWMDWFFGASL

-1169 IRAGRLVRALRFYA
+1169 IRAARLVRALRFYA
-1183 DKARRHHLDEAVYKR
+1183 DKARRHHLNEAVYNR

-1207 REPVDYETNPAER
+1207 REPADYEPNLAER

-1231 APTTPEELF
+1231 SPTAPEELF

-1259 KPIQTPAETPMPPSA
+1259 KPAEVKVEVAPPPPPPTLTPTPAPALLTETTNLG
-1274 QPSAPAPSAETAS
+1274 SAPATSPAA
-1287 SENPPTAPSAVPKTG
+1287 PPTGSAPSAS
-1302 IAPGA
+1302 
-1307 IETAAAQPATAGT
+1307 ETAATAQPATVST
-1320 AQPGVPIVPL
+1320 DQPGIPVVSL
-1330 GYARGGQTV
+1330 GDARGGQTV
-1339 NWSPSIKSNPHL
+1339 KWSPSIASNPHL

-1366 NICEQLVIGDVLP
+1366 NICKQLVAGNVLP

-1390 KLAAAFPSLSCS
+1390 QLAAAFPDLSYS

-1413 VTHDGPLAHVESA
+1413 VTKEGPLAHITSA
-1426 GQLRDIFAAI
+1426 GELRDIFAAV
-1436 FPDLGDLQIE
+1436 FPDLGELQLE

-1453 ASYQEQGWG
+1453 KSFQEAGWG
-1462 NGATVDLHP
+1462 DAATPDLRP
-1471 PPFRRFVELL
+1471 PPFRRFLDLL
-1481 REQERPDTRTQ
+1481 RQQPKPDKGTQ
-1492 TLLARLSELDDF
+1492 TLLARLNELDDF
-1504 EFFRGEQGV
+1504 SFFNAEQGAR
-1513 KSLLDSTQPQILRVH
+1513 SLLDSSSPQILRVH
-1528 ASKSD
+1528 ACGSE
-1533 AVQRAYASFALYSI
+1533 AVQRAYASFVLYSI
-1547 YQDMFRRRR
+1547 YQDMFRRGR

-1621 DARTLARNVAP
+1621 DARALARNVAP

-1650 ALFFSES
+1650 ALFFSEG

-1663 LSLANG
+1663 LLL
-1669 SKGDSTPRSSP
+1669 TR
-1680 LP
+1680 

>member
-1 MNTQIL
+1 M
-7 SRAMEQLLGRG
+7 
-18 ADGDLAFTRAF
+18 AFTRSF
-29 SRGDIQE
+29 SRDDIQQM
-36 VLDGANPLLS
+36 LDS
-46 GWQVVAVG
+46 GMRSVAEWQVFAVG
-54 SQSGGRWLTA
+54 IATGDGWITSDQS
-64 DQAVELR
+64 VELR
-71 ENKGEATFLLIDV
+71 ERKGKPLFFLVDA
-84 HGAGAGMDGIYSA
+84 HSAGAGMDGIYTGS
-97 AREIDEKTL
+97 REFDEKTL
-106 FKEAVAIL
+106 FKEAVSIL
-114 HRNTDPAWRGFAEEA
+114 HQNTERSWRDFAEEA

-135 LGGKR
+135 LGGHR
-140 NSTSLRQEFEFFGC
+140 NSTSLRQEFEFFG
-154 LSQNPGSGGRLIN
+154 LINQHPMEGGRLIHL
-167 VLGLWPVIGDTA
+167 LGLWPVLGDTA
-179 GEAGRLLAESA
+179 AESGKLLGQSA
-190 LMVEKLLMPPA
+190 LMVEKLIMPPA
-201 TSQAPSMRIGGLVLS
+201 TSQAPAMRIGGLVLPPG
-216 EASANQIASL
+216 SADQITAL
-226 DQVLRSFGA
+226 EQVLRNLGSQ
-235 NPRAKVLEVV
+235 PRAAVLAAV
-245 AANSPLWLGNLRP
+245 AKAPQLWLGNLRP
-258 AFLDS
+258 AFLDNR
-263 SLAKIEVTSWR
+263 LAKIQVVPWR
-274 RPNNNVWAWSG
+274 RPSGALLTWSG
-285 LRVMP
+285 LQKTQN
-290 DENLPHLIIDPENP
+290 ETLPHFIVDTENP
-304 KTKLEVRWKTEPEM
+304 KTKLEVRWNTEPDA

-323 VNYEVRVFAGS
+323 VTYEVRIKAGD
-334 EVLASRQIEH
+334 ETLASRQIEQ
-344 SGKSEQKVIFT
+344 SGQNEQKVVFSY
-355 DEDFEDLDSSSK
+355 EDFEELDDTSK
-367 LEAFVDVSTAAQTNL
+367 LEASVEIVASGQTNVN
-382 TPAKTEDFIITFGE
+382 PGQTEDFIIRFVNPDDP
-396 APVSERVSSGEIL
+396 PVVGRISSGDIL

-416 IQAATREDIEAF
+416 IQANSRDDIETF
-428 LELRQNGEQA
+428 LEQRQKGEQA
-438 VADKYGFVTCRLP
+438 VADKHGYVTCRLQ

-466 EVERDWARHPES
+466 EVEANWARHGDV
-478 SIGRWIIRC
+478 SIGRWVIRC

-492 WTAPLEFKSM
+492 WTSPLEFKSVVGDGGPDDAL
-502 TSCDS
+502 T
-507 VDEPLARLQDVSRRF
+507 RLQDVSRRF
-522 RDNTLKAAGSLS
+522 RDNALKAAGTLS
-534 RFYLHKH
+534 RFYLHGH
-541 SSAALTAEYL
+541 SSAALTAEYV

-565 ALAHTIEVQNP
+565 ALAHTVEVQNP
-576 AGRTTGLIVLPSHP
+576 AGRSTGLIVLPSHP
-590 MRVAWQS
+590 LRVAWQS
-597 AYDDLAFQMRFEEQI
+597 AYDELAYQMRFEEQI
-612 PYKRVRKTL
+612 PPRRIRNTL

-631 ILPGIQPG
+631 ILPGLEPG
-639 AHFVFGDV
+639 SHFVFGDV
-647 LGLAAVAMVADR
+647 LGLSGVAMVGDR

-685 SANSGDALAREVGH
+685 SANSGDALAREVSH
-699 YLDSHPECSVVQIHA
+699 YLDCHPECSVVRVHA

-726 LGKALL
+726 LGKALF
-732 AEPNPDDEP
+732 AEPHADAELE
-741 DDGPCLRDVAYQLD
+741 DGPRLRDVAYQLD
-755 LHPSEAQSGTA
+755 LHPTEAQSGAA

-779 GVSGVPAVDAWSL
+779 GVAGVPAEDAWSL

-799 GRTLPRLRWARRDP
+799 GRALPRLRWARRDP
-813 NTLSQPAHLAIA
+813 NSLNQPAHLAIA
-825 FDSFTSHV
+825 FDSFTSQV
-833 ATEEKWPTPSP
+833 AAEGKVSVTCP
-844 ILAYGLAANLQRI
+844 ILAYGLAANLQRV
-857 FSMRDSQPCWRLF
+857 FAFRDKQPCWRLF
-870 IPLEQVG
+870 VPLDQDG
-877 LKLPNRAVTE
+877 LKLSPNRVVTE
-887 RLQKVQ
+887 RLQKIQ
-893 NAIASAVSRWA
+893 NAVASAVLRWA
-904 GSDNVQPIILTIP
+904 GLSEGQPVIRTIP

-948 SPHLSPAIY
+948 SPNASPAVY

-992 TLALMGLSSSI
+992 TLALMGLSGSM

-1045 VRANCLKPE
+1045 VRANCLKCEPE
-1054 LASECWLPLSS
+1054 SDCWLPLSS
-1065 GFLVPLDDVRELVP
+1065 GFLVPLDDVRDLVP
-1079 TETSE
+1079 AGSSD
-1084 DEESEASP
+1084 DEELDKSAEDAEP
-1092 EGVEA
+1092 DLE
-1097 SQDGSRRA
+1097 DSRRA
-1105 DMLFVSA
+1105 DILFISVAS
-1112 TPKGRLHFCFVE
+1112 KGRLQFRFAE
-1124 VKYRRHLAMARAAAL
+1124 VKYRRHLAMARAATL
-1139 VSSVLEQTS
+1139 VSFVLKQTS
-1148 STRTRWMDCFFGASL
+1148 STRTRWMDWFFGASL
-1163 KPSERA
+1163 KPSERV

-1183 DKARRHHLDEAVYKR
+1183 DKARRHHLNELVYNR

-1207 REPVDYETNPAER
+1207 REPADYEPNLAER

-1231 APTTPEELF
+1231 VPTTPEELF

-1259 KPIQTPAETPMPPSA
+1259 KQAEGQAEAPPTPPPTLTLTPQPASPESAPDTPAA
-1274 QPSAPAPSAETAS
+1274 
-1287 SENPPTAPSAVPKTG
+1287 PPTE

-1307 IETAAAQPATAGT
+1307 SETAANAHVATAST
-1320 AQPGVPIVPL
+1320 EQSGVPVVPL
-1330 GYARGGQTV
+1330 GDARGGQPV
-1339 NWSPSIKSNPHL
+1339 KWSPSIASNPHL

-1366 NICEQLVIGDVLP
+1366 NICKHLVAGNVLP

-1390 KLAAAFPSLSCS
+1390 KLAAAFPNLLYS

-1436 FPDLGDLQIE
+1436 FPDLGDLQLE

-1453 ASYQEQGWG
+1453 ASYQELGWG
-1462 NGATVDLHP
+1462 NGVTEGLQP

-1481 REQERPDTRTQ
+1481 RQQERPDTRTQ

-1504 EFFRGEQGV
+1504 EFFRGEQGA
-1513 KSLLDSTQPQILRVH
+1513 KSLLESTHPQILRVH
-1528 ASKSD
+1528 VSKSD
-1533 AVQRAYASFALYSI
+1533 AVQRAYASFSLYSI
-1547 YQDMFRRRR
+1547 YQDMFRRGR

-1589 LAMIVASQEAKDFDS
+1589 LTMIVASQEAKDFDS

-1621 DARTLARNVAP
+1621 DARALARNVAP

-1650 ALFFSES
+1650 ALFFSEG

-1663 LSLANG
+1663 LHL
-1669 SKGDSTPRSSP
+1669 KQLD
-1680 LP
+1680 